1 MKGKATYGQE
11 RRNIM
16 LGFYL
21 KNRRLDKKLTI
32 AQLSKKAKL
41 SPAMIVRYENDKA
54 VPGMKGTEKLAKGLG
69 MTYQEIRKLIVE
81 YTEPG
86 IPTGPETSD

>member
-1 MKGKATYGQE
+1 
-11 RRNIM
+11 M

-21 KNRRLDKKLTI
+21 KNKRLDKKLTI
-32 AQLSKKAKL
+32 AQLSKKAQL

-54 VPGMKGTEKLAKGLG
+54 IPGIKGAEKLAKGLG

-81 YTEPG
+81 YTDPG
-86 IPTGPETSD
+86 IPKGPEISD

>member
-1 MKGKATYGQE
+1 
-11 RRNIM
+11 M

-21 KNRRLDKKLTI
+21 KNKRLDKKLTI
-32 AQLSKKAKL
+32 AQLSKKAQL
-41 SPAMIVRYENDKA
+41 STAMIVRYENDRA
-54 VPGMKGTEKLAKGLG
+54 IPGIKGAEKLAKGLG

-81 YTEPG
+81 YTDPG